1 MSDVKIKLEAE
12 KTTATLVNKVY
23 EKLKKNI
30 SLYKKVVNRP
40 ITISEKILIGHLA
53 NYKDIESANDYLI
66 PTKSYVLLKPDRVA
80 LQDVT
85 GQMTILQFSQA
96 GLKQTSVPTTVHCDH
111 LIQARVGSEPDT
123 KAALYENNEVYQ
135 FLESA
140 SRKYG
145 IGFWKPGAGI
155 IHQVV
160 LENYAF
166 PGGLMIGTDSHTPN
180 AGGLGMIAIGVGG
193 LDAAEVMAGMPWEL
207 LYPKRIGVYLT
218 GKLNGWTSPK
228 DIILY
233 VASKLTVSGGTNAI
247 VEYFGPGART
257 VSCTGKA
264 TITNMGAEI
273 GATCSLFPYDKTM
286 DTYLRAT
293 GREAIADLANK
304 NINLLTQDNEIEKE
318 IEQNPENALKYFD
331 QFIEINLSNL
341 EPYIV
346 GPHTPD
352 LARPISNMAEDVK
365 NNNYLDTIS
374 VSLIGSCTNSSY
386 EDMSRA
392 ADIAKQAKE
401 RGVRTKIPLQVTPGS
416 EKVRSTI
423 ERDGQMQI
431 LKDIGAN
438 VLANACG
445 PCIGQWNRPELK
457 KGEPNTIVTSYNR
470 NFPGRNDGR
479 RETMNFIGSPEL
491 VIALALAG
499 RLSFNP
505 LTDSLIANDGTLFK
519 LDPPKTAPEV
529 PENGFKDVQD
539 IYVPPSD
546 NPDNVDIQINKNSD
560 RLQLLKPFSKW
571 DGNDFD
577 KLPIL
582 AKVKGKCT
590 TDHISPAGPWL
601 MYRGHLDKLSDNLL
615 LGAVNAFQDGKI
627 GIGKNIL
634 NSKNESFAHIA
645 REYKTKSLKWIIIGD
660 KNYGEG
666 SSREHAAMTPRYLG
680 CAAVIAKSFA
690 RIHETNL
697 KKQGILALTFSD
709 ETDYEK
715 ILEDDRISIIN
726 LKDLKPKIPVDCILY
741 HKDGT
746 IETISLQ
753 HSYNESQLE
762 WFYAGSA
769 LNVLKSKDE
778 FKDAENK
785 LVSN

>member
-1 MSDVKIKLEAE
+1 MSNIDSKIEAE
-12 KTTATLVNKVY
+12 TSTSNLVTRVY
-23 EKLKKNI
+23 EKMENSVSKFRK
-30 SLYKKVVNRP
+30 SVKRP
-40 ITISEKILIGHLA
+40 LTISEKILIGHL
-53 NYKDIESANDYLI
+53 D
-66 PTKSYVLLKPDRVA
+66 KSMNLGSEGGDGTEGALTPSKRYVLLNPDRVA

-85 GQMTILQFSQA
+85 GQMTILQFVQS
-96 GLKQTSVPTTVHCDH
+96 GLKLTAVPTTVHCDH
-111 LIQARVGSEPDT
+111 LIQARVGSESDT
-123 KAALYENNEVYQ
+123 KAAIYENNEVYQ

-145 IGFWKPGAGI
+145 IGFWKPGGGI

-193 LDAAEVMAGMPWEL
+193 LDAAEVMAGLPWEL
-207 LYPKRIGVYLT
+207 LYPRRIGVYLT
-218 GKLNGWTSPK
+218 GKLNGWASPK

-247 VEYFGPGART
+247 VEYFGPGASA

-286 DTYLRAT
+286 ETYLRAT
-293 GREAIADLANK
+293 GRKSIADLANRR
-304 NINLLTQDNEIEKE
+304 IDLLTQDPEIEKE
-318 IEQNPENALKYFD
+318 IGENKENAIKYFD
-331 QFIEINLSNL
+331 QLIEINLSEL

-352 LARPISNMAEDVK
+352 LGRPISKMAEDLK
-365 NNNYLDTIS
+365 NNKYLDKIS

-392 ADIAKQAKE
+392 ADIAKQAREK
-401 RGVRTKIPLQVTPGS
+401 GIKTKTPLQVTPGS
-416 EKVRSTI
+416 EKVRATI
-423 ERDGQMQI
+423 ERDGQMQL

-470 NFPGRNDGR
+470 NFPGRNDGS

-491 VIALALAG
+491 VTAMALAG

-505 LTDSLIANDGTLFK
+505 ITDTLVASDGAEFK
-519 LDPPKTAPEV
+519 LNPPQLAPEV
-529 PENGFKDVQD
+529 PVNGFKETLDT
-539 IYVPPSD
+539 YVPPSGD
-546 NPDNVDIQINKNSD
+546 PDRIEIMVNKNSS
-560 RLQLLKPFSKW
+560 RLQLLQPFEKW
-571 DGNDFD
+571 DGKDSE

-582 AKVKGKCT
+582 AKVQGKCT

-615 LGAVNAFQDGKI
+615 LGAVNAYQDGKV

-634 NSKNESFAHIA
+634 NSKVES
-645 REYKTKSLKWIIIGD
+645 
-660 KNYGEG
+660 
-666 SSREHAAMTPRYLG
+666 
-680 CAAVIAKSFA
+680 
-690 RIHETNL
+690 
-697 KKQGILALTFSD
+697 
-709 ETDYEK
+709 
-715 ILEDDRISIIN
+715 
-726 LKDLKPKIPVDCILY
+726 
-741 HKDGT
+741 
-746 IETISLQ
+746 
-753 HSYNESQLE
+753 
-762 WFYAGSA
+762 
-769 LNVLKSKDE
+769 
-778 FKDAENK
+778 
-785 LVSN
+785 